1 MFINFGT
8 IQALTDAEQITLD
21 MYEEIEAILYTY
33 ISKATKL
40 DEYGMTE
47 KADVLFEY
55 GNKIVYLVSLL
66 FIIRERI
73 LKDYRNCELQ
83 TFDTYKE
90 EYKLD
95 CIRKTFSCFS
105 IPFDVNPLYAVFGL
119 DNPYGFDGIAFMA
132 LEIDDTIACNIN
144 TVFEVQ

>member
-8 IQALTDAEQITLD
+8 ILPLTDAEQVTLD
-21 MYEEIEAILYTY
+21 MYEEIETILQTY
-33 ISKATKL
+33 ISKATKQ

-47 KADVLFEY
+47 RADVLFDY
-55 GNKIVYLVSLL
+55 GNKIVYLVTLL

-83 TFDTYKE
+83 TFETYKT

-119 DNPYGFDGIAFMA
+119 DNAFGFDGIAFMA
-132 LEIDDTIACNIN
+132 LEIDETTVCNNNSI
-144 TVFEVQ
+144 FEVQ

>member
-8 IQALTDAEQITLD
+8 ILPLTDAEQITFD
-21 MYEEIEAILYTY
+21 SYQEIEVIIKSY
-33 ISKATKL
+33 IDKGSKL
-40 DEYGMTE
+40 DQYGISDKASPIWEYGT
-47 KADVLFEY
+47 
-55 GNKIVYLVSLL
+55 KIVYLVNLL

-90 EYKLD
+90 IYKLD
-95 CIRKTFSCFS
+95 CIKKTFACFS
-105 IPFDVNPLYAVFGL
+105 IPFNVTPLYAIFGL

-132 LEIDDTIACNIN
+132 LELDETIVCNN
-144 TVFEVQ
+144 TSIFEVQ